1 MTLDQISTVGFGED
15 SEVDYLA
22 KLEDAIGGDWRR
34 IDNAQAFEGDLGFGM
49 CDLRVEFDGNGWVA
63 KLASVN
69 PPTRRQT
76 DSCADLSA
84 ALVKLR
90 SLLRDHGL
98 LLKDRGE
105 RLTAV
110 AAGDDAPG

>member
-1 MTLDQISTVGFGED
+1 MTLEQISTFEFGED
-15 SEVDYLA
+15 SEVDYVA

-34 IDNAQAFEGDLGFGM
+34 VDHAQAFECDLGYGM
-49 CDLRVEFDGNGWVA
+49 CDLRVEYDEGGWVA

-76 DSCADLSA
+76 DKCADLSA

-90 SLLRDHGL
+90 SLIRDHGL